1 MEMMMEGFPPE
12 LEALLRQLTAFLPQL
27 VRAIVLLIVGAL
39 LGLLLETVGVAM
51 LRNLG
56 FDGFADKA
64 GVTRVLRD
72 ASRDKDQKASALA
85 GNLIFWIVM
94 LTFMGM
100 AAEVLGLSAFGK
112 MMTALAVFLPRLL
125 GVALLLVLGL
135 FLGQA
140 ARELIAGAEHEVTP
154 PWWRQLHRGAQA
166 VIVAL
171 TVVVAL
177 SLVGIDLRWV
187 TWLVVILV
195 GVVGLAVALAFG
207 VGFQGLARDL
217 TAGFYLRARLKAGQG
232 LRVGEVE
239 GKVLQLTSLYLVL
252 QTADGPLTLPY
263 SLVHSQGFVQTEPA
277 DTPLSP

>member
-1 MEMMMEGFPPE
+1 M
-12 LEALLRQLTAFLPQL
+12 AFLPQL

-39 LGLLLETVGVAM
+39 LGLLLETVGATM
-51 LRNLG
+51 LRSLG
-56 FDGFADKA
+56 LDGFADKA

-72 ASRDKDQKASALA
+72 ASRDKDQKASTLA

-94 LTFMGM
+94 LTFMGA
-100 AAEVLGLSAFGK
+100 AAEVLGLAVFGK
-112 MMTALAVFLPRLL
+112 LMAALAAFLPRLL
-125 GVALLLVLGL
+125 GAALLLVLGL

-140 ARELIAGAEHEVTP
+140 ARELMAGPTERQVTP
-154 PWWRQLHRGAQA
+154 PWWRQLDRGAQA

-195 GVVGLAVALAFG
+195 AVAGLALALAFG

-217 TAGFYLRARLKAGQG
+217 AAGFYLRAQLKAGQG

-239 GKVLQLTSLYLVL
+239 GQVLQLTLLHLVL
-252 QTADGPLTLPY
+252 QTTDGPLTLPY
-263 SLVHSQGFVQTEPA
+263 SLVHSQGFVQTEAA

>member
-1 MEMMMEGFPPE
+1 MERLPE

-27 VRAIVLLIVGAL
+27 VRAIVLLIVGVL
-39 LGLLLETVGVAM
+39 LGLLLEAVGETM
-51 LRNLG
+51 LRRLG

-72 ASRDKDQKASALA
+72 ASRDKDQKASTLA
-85 GNLIFWIVM
+85 GSLIFWIVM
-94 LTFMGM
+94 LTFMGV
-100 AAEVLGLSAFGK
+100 ASEVLGLTAFGK
-112 MMTALAVFLPRLL
+112 MMTALAAFLPRLL
-125 GVALLLVLGL
+125 GAALLLVLGL

-140 ARELIAGAEHEVTP
+140 ARELIAGPTDREVTP
-154 PWWRQLHRGAQA
+154 PWWRQLDQGVQA

-177 SLVGIDLRWV
+177 SLVGIDVRWV

-195 GVVGLAVALAFG
+195 AVAGLAIALAFG

-217 TAGFYLRARLKAGQG
+217 AAGFYLRAQLRADQR

-239 GKVLQLTSLYLVL
+239 GKVLQLTTLYLVL
-252 QTADGPLTLPY
+252 QTPDGPLALPY

-277 DTPLSP
+277 DAP

>member
-1 MEMMMEGFPPE
+1 MERLPE

-27 VRAIVLLIVGAL
+27 VRAIVLLIVGVL
-39 LGLLLETVGVAM
+39 LGLLLEAVGETM
-51 LRNLG
+51 LRRLG

-72 ASRDKDQKASALA
+72 ASRDKDQKASTLA
-85 GNLIFWIVM
+85 GSLIFWIVM
-94 LTFMGM
+94 LTFMGV
-100 AAEVLGLSAFGK
+100 ASEVLGLAAFGK
-112 MMTALAVFLPRLL
+112 MMTALAAFLPRLL
-125 GVALLLVLGL
+125 GAALLLVLGL

-140 ARELIAGAEHEVTP
+140 ARELIAGPTDREVTP
-154 PWWRQLHRGAQA
+154 PWWRQLDQGVQA

-177 SLVGIDLRWV
+177 SLMGIDVRWV

-195 GVVGLAVALAFG
+195 AVAGLAIALAFG

-217 TAGFYLRARLKAGQG
+217 AAGFYLRAQLRAGQR

-239 GKVLQLTSLYLVL
+239 GKVLQLTTLYLVL
-252 QTADGPLTLPY
+252 QTPGGRLALPY
-263 SLVHSQGFVQTEPA
+263 SLVHSQGFVQTEPTDA
-277 DTPLSP
+277 P

>member
-1 MEMMMEGFPPE
+1 MERLPE

-27 VRAIVLLIVGAL
+27 VRAIVLLIVGVL
-39 LGLLLETVGVAM
+39 LGLLLEAVGETM
-51 LRNLG
+51 LRRLG

-72 ASRDKDQKASALA
+72 ASRDKDQKASTLA
-85 GNLIFWIVM
+85 GSLIFWIVM
-94 LTFMGM
+94 LTFMGV
-100 AAEVLGLSAFGK
+100 ASEVLGLASFGK
-112 MMTALAVFLPRLL
+112 MMTALAAFLPRLL
-125 GVALLLVLGL
+125 GAALLLVLGL

-140 ARELIAGAEHEVTP
+140 ARELMAGPTDREVTP
-154 PWWRQLHRGAQA
+154 PWWRQLDQGVQA

-177 SLVGIDLRWV
+177 SLVGIDVRWV

-195 GVVGLAVALAFG
+195 AVAGLAIALAFG

-217 TAGFYLRARLKAGQG
+217 AAGFYLRAQLRADQR

-239 GKVLQLTSLYLVL
+239 GKVLQLTTLYLVL
-252 QTADGPLTLPY
+252 QTPDGPLALPY

-277 DTPLSP
+277 DAP

>member
-1 MEMMMEGFPPE
+1 MEGFPPE

-39 LGLLLETVGVAM
+39 LGLLLETVGAAM

-94 LTFMGM
+94 LTFMGV
-100 AAEVLGLSAFGK
+100 ASEVLGLSAFGK
-112 MMTALAVFLPRLL
+112 MMTALAAFLPRLL
-125 GVALLLVLGL
+125 GAALLLVLGL

-140 ARELIAGAEHEVTP
+140 AHDLIAGPTEREVTP
-154 PWWRQLHRGAQA
+154 PWWRQLDRGAQA
-166 VIVAL
+166 VIVTL

-195 GVVGLAVALAFG
+195 GVVGLAIALAFG
-207 VGFQGLARDL
+207 VGFQGVARDL
-217 TAGFYLRARLKAGQG
+217 AAGFYLRAQLKAGQR
-232 LRVGEVE
+232 LRVGEAE

>member
-1 MEMMMEGFPPE
+1 MERLPE

-27 VRAIVLLIVGAL
+27 VRAIVLLIAGVL
-39 LGLLLETVGVAM
+39 LGLLLEAVGETM
-51 LRNLG
+51 LRRLG

-72 ASRDKDQKASALA
+72 ASRDKDQKASTLA
-85 GNLIFWIVM
+85 GSLIFWIVM
-94 LTFMGM
+94 LTFMGV
-100 AAEVLGLSAFGK
+100 ASEVLGLAAFGK
-112 MMTALAVFLPRLL
+112 MMTALAAFLPRLL
-125 GVALLLVLGL
+125 GAALLLVLGL

-140 ARELIAGAEHEVTP
+140 ARELIAGPTDREVTP
-154 PWWRQLHRGAQA
+154 PWWRQLDQGVQA

-177 SLVGIDLRWV
+177 SLVGIDVRWV

-195 GVVGLAVALAFG
+195 AVAGLTLALAFG

-217 TAGFYLRARLKAGQG
+217 AAGFYLRAQLKAGQR

-239 GKVLQLTSLYLVL
+239 GKVLQLTTLYLVL
-252 QTADGPLTLPY
+252 QTTDGPLALPY
-263 SLVHSQGFVQTEPA
+263 NVVHSQGFVQTEPA
-277 DTPLSP
+277 DAP

>member
-1 MEMMMEGFPPE
+1 MEGFPE
-12 LEALLRQLTAFLPQL
+12 LESLLRQLVAFLPQL

-39 LGLLLETVGVAM
+39 LGLLLEAVGEKM
-51 LRNLG
+51 LRSLG

-72 ASRDKDQKASALA
+72 ASRDKDQKASTLA

-94 LTFMGM
+94 LTFMGV

-112 MMTALAVFLPRLL
+112 MMTALAAFLPRLL
-125 GVALLLVLGL
+125 GAALLLVLGL

-140 ARELIAGAEHEVTP
+140 ARELMAGPTEHEVTP
-154 PWWRQLHRGAQA
+154 PWWRQLHQGVQA

-171 TVVVAL
+171 TVVAAL
-177 SLVGIDLRWV
+177 SLIGIDLKWV
-187 TWLVVILV
+187 TWLIVILV
-195 GVVGLAVALAFG
+195 AVAGLAIALAFG

-217 TAGFYLRARLKAGQG
+217 AAGFYLRAQLKAGQH

-239 GKVLQLTSLYLVL
+239 GKVLQLTPLYLVL
-252 QTADGPLTLPY
+252 QSTDGPLALPY
-263 SLVHSQGFVQTEPA
+263 SLVHSQGFIQTGPA

>member
-1 MEMMMEGFPPE
+1 M
-12 LEALLRQLTAFLPQL
+12 
-27 VRAIVLLIVGAL
+27 LIVGAL
-39 LGLLLETVGVAM
+39 LGLLLEAVGERM
-51 LRNLG
+51 LRSLG

-72 ASRDKDQKASALA
+72 ASRDKDQKASTLA

-112 MMTALAVFLPRLL
+112 MMTALAAFLPRLL
-125 GVALLLVLGL
+125 GAALLLVLGL

-140 ARELIAGAEHEVTP
+140 TRELIAGPTDRELTP
-154 PWWRQLHRGAQA
+154 PWWRQLDGGAQA

-177 SLVGIDLRWV
+177 SLVGIDLRWM

-195 GVVGLAVALAFG
+195 AVV
-207 VGFQGLARDL
+207 ARDL
-217 TAGFYLRARLKAGQG
+217 AAGFYLRAQLKAGQR

-239 GKVLQLTSLYLVL
+239 GKVLQLTPLYLVL
-252 QTADGPLTLPY
+252 QSTDGPLALPY
-263 SLVHSQGFVQTEPA
+263 SLVHSQGFIQTEPA

>member
-1 MEMMMEGFPPE
+1 MEGFPPE
-12 LEALLRQLTAFLPQL
+12 LEALLRQFTAFLPQL

-39 LGLLLETVGVAM
+39 LGLLLETVGAAM
-51 LRNLG
+51 LRSLG
-56 FDGFADKA
+56 LDGFADKA

-72 ASRDKDQKASALA
+72 ASPDKDQKASTLA

-100 AAEVLGLSAFGK
+100 AAEVVGLAAFGK
-112 MMTALAVFLPRLL
+112 LMAALAAFLPRLL
-125 GVALLLVLGL
+125 GAALLLVLGL

-140 ARELIAGAEHEVTP
+140 ARELMAGPTERQMTP
-154 PWWRQLHRGAQA
+154 PWWRQLDQGIQA
-166 VIVAL
+166 IIVAL

-177 SLVGIDLRWV
+177 SLVGTDLRWV

-195 GVVGLAVALAFG
+195 AVAGLAVALAFG

-217 TAGFYLRARLKAGQG
+217 ATGFYLRARLKAGQG

-239 GKVLQLTSLYLVL
+239 GKVLQLAPLYLVL
-252 QTADGPLTLPY
+252 QTTDGPLTLPY
-263 SLVHSQGFVQTEPA
+263 SLVHSQGFVKTEPA

>member
-1 MEMMMEGFPPE
+1 MEGLSA
-12 LEALLRQLTAFLPQL
+12 LEALWRQLMALPL

-39 LGLLLETVGVAM
+39 LGLFLETVGATM

-64 GVTRVLRD
+64 GVSRVLRD

-100 AAEVLGLSAFGK
+100 AAEVLGLSTFGK
-112 MMTALAVFLPRLL
+112 MMTALAAFLPRLL

-140 ARELIAGAEHEVTP
+140 ARELIAGPTEREVTP

-195 GVVGLAVALAFG
+195 AVVGLALALAFG

-217 TAGFYLRARLKAGQG
+217 AAGFHLRTQLKAGQR

-239 GKVLQLTSLYLVL
+239 GQVLQLTSLYLVL
-252 QTADGPLTLPY
+252 QTTDGPLTLPY
-263 SLVHSQGFVQTEPA
+263 SLVHAQGFVQTEPA
-277 DTPLSP
+277 DTSLSP

>member
-1 MEMMMEGFPPE
+1 MEGLSA
-12 LEALLRQLTAFLPQL
+12 LEALWHQLMALPL
-27 VRAIVLLIVGAL
+27 VRAVVLLIVGAL
-39 LGLLLETVGVAM
+39 LGLLLETVGATM

-72 ASRDKDQKASALA
+72 ASRDKGQKASALA
-85 GNLIFWIVM
+85 GTLIFWIVM

-112 MMTALAVFLPRLL
+112 MMTALAIFLPRLL
-125 GVALLLVLGL
+125 GFALLLVLGL

-140 ARELIAGAEHEVTP
+140 ARELMAGPTEREVTP
-154 PWWRQLHRGAQA
+154 PWWRQLHQGVQA

-177 SLVGIDLRWV
+177 SLLGIDLRWV
-187 TWLVVILV
+187 TWLIVIFV
-195 GVVGLAVALAFG
+195 AVVGLAMALAFG

-217 TAGFYLRARLKAGQG
+217 AAGFYLRAQLKVGQR
-232 LRVGEVE
+232 LRVGEIE
-239 GKVLQLTSLYLVL
+239 GEILQLASLYLVL
-252 QTADGPLTLPY
+252 QTMDGPLTLPY

-277 DTPLSP
+277 DTSLSP

>member
-1 MEMMMEGFPPE
+1 MEGFPPE
-12 LEALLRQLTAFLPQL
+12 LEALLRQFMAFLPQL

-39 LGLLLETVGVAM
+39 LGLLLETVGANM
-51 LRNLG
+51 LRSLG

-100 AAEVLGLSAFGK
+100 AAEVLGLPVFGK
-112 MMTALAVFLPRLL
+112 MMTALATFLPRLL
-125 GVALLLVLGL
+125 GAALLLVLGL

-140 ARELIAGAEHEVTP
+140 AREVIAGPTKGELTP
-154 PWWRQLHRGAQA
+154 PWWRQLDRGAQA

-177 SLVGIDLRWV
+177 SLLGIDLRWM

-195 GVVGLAVALAFG
+195 AVLGLAVALAFG
-207 VGFQGLARDL
+207 VGFQRLARDL
-217 TAGFYLRARLKAGQG
+217 AAGFYLRTRLKAGQR
-232 LRVGEVE
+232 LRVGEME
-239 GKVLQLTSLYLVL
+239 GQVLQLALLHLVL
-252 QTADGPLTLPY
+252 RTTDGSLVLPY
-263 SLVHSQGFVQTEPA
+263 SLVHSRGFVQTGPA

>member
-1 MEMMMEGFPPE
+1 MEGFPPE

-27 VRAIVLLIVGAL
+27 VRAIGLLIVGAL
-39 LGLLLETVGVAM
+39 LGLLLETVGAAM

-140 ARELIAGAEHEVTP
+140 ARELIAGPNEREAPP
-154 PWWRQLHRGAQA
+154 PWWLQLDQGVQA
-166 VIVAL
+166 FIVTL

-195 GVVGLAVALAFG
+195 AVAGLAVALSFG

-217 TAGFYLRARLKAGQG
+217 AAGFSLRAQLKSGQR

-239 GKVLQLTSLYLVL
+239 GRVLQLTALYLVL
-252 QTADGPLTLPY
+252 QTTDGPLTLPY

>member
-1 MEMMMEGFPPE
+1 M
-12 LEALLRQLTAFLPQL
+12 ALPKR
-27 VRAIVLLIVGAL
+27 R
-39 LGLLLETVGVAM
+39 
-51 LRNLG
+51 
-56 FDGFADKA
+56 
-64 GVTRVLRD
+64 VTRVLRD

-94 LTFMGM
+94 LTFMGV

-112 MMTALAVFLPRLL
+112 MMTALAAFLPRLL
-125 GVALLLVLGL
+125 GAALLLVLGL

-140 ARELIAGAEHEVTP
+140 ARELIAGPTGREVTP
-154 PWWRQLHRGAQA
+154 PRWRQLDRGVQA

-177 SLVGIDLRWV
+177 SLVGIDLKWM
-187 TWLVVILV
+187 TWLVLILV
-195 GVVGLAVALAFG
+195 AVAGLAIALAFG

-217 TAGFYLRARLKAGQG
+217 AAGFYLRAQLKAGQR

-239 GKVLQLTSLYLVL
+239 GKVLQLDMLYLVL
-252 QTADGPLTLPY
+252 QTAQGQLALPY
-263 SLVHSQGFVQTEPA
+263 SLVHSQGFVQIEPA

>member
-1 MEMMMEGFPPE
+1 MERFPPE
-12 LEALLRQLTAFLPQL
+12 LEALLRQLMAFLPQL

-39 LGLLLETVGVAM
+39 LGLLLEAVGAAM

-56 FDGFADKA
+56 FDGFAEKA

-94 LTFMGM
+94 LTFMGV

-112 MMTALAVFLPRLL
+112 MMTALATFLPRLL
-125 GVALLLVLGL
+125 GAALLLVLGL

-140 ARELIAGAEHEVTP
+140 ARELIAGPTDREVTP
-154 PWWRQLHRGAQA
+154 PWWRQLDRGVQA

-187 TWLVVILV
+187 TWLVIILV
-195 GVVGLAVALAFG
+195 AVAGLAVALAFG
-207 VGFQGLARDL
+207 VGFQGLTRDL
-217 TAGFYLRARLKAGQG
+217 AAGFYLRAQLKSGQH
-232 LRVGEVE
+232 LRVGEME
-239 GKVLQLTSLYLVL
+239 GKVLQLTPLYLVL
-252 QTADGPLTLPY
+252 QTTDGPLTLPY
-263 SLVHSQGFVQTEPA
+263 GLVHSQGFVQTESA
-277 DTPLSP
+277 NTPLSP

>member
-1 MEMMMEGFPPE
+1 MERLPE

-27 VRAIVLLIVGAL
+27 VRAIVLLIVGVL
-39 LGLLLETVGVAM
+39 LGLLLEAVGETM
-51 LRNLG
+51 LRRLG

-72 ASRDKDQKASALA
+72 ASRDKDQKASTLA
-85 GNLIFWIVM
+85 GSLIFWIVM
-94 LTFMGM
+94 LTFMGV
-100 AAEVLGLSAFGK
+100 ASEVLGLASFGK
-112 MMTALAVFLPRLL
+112 MMTALAAFLPRLL
-125 GVALLLVLGL
+125 GAALLLVLGL

-140 ARELIAGAEHEVTP
+140 ARELIAGPTDREVTP
-154 PWWRQLHRGAQA
+154 PWWRQLDQGVQA

-177 SLVGIDLRWV
+177 SLVGIDVRWV

-195 GVVGLAVALAFG
+195 AVAGLAIALAFG

-217 TAGFYLRARLKAGQG
+217 AAGFYLRAQLRAGQR

-239 GKVLQLTSLYLVL
+239 GKVLQLTTLYLVL
-252 QTADGPLTLPY
+252 QTTDGPLALPY

-277 DTPLSP
+277 DAP

>member
-1 MEMMMEGFPPE
+1 MEGLPQ
-12 LEALLRQLTAFLPQL
+12 LEALLRQLMALPL
-27 VRAIVLLIVGAL
+27 VRAIVLLVVGAL
-39 LGLLLETVGVAM
+39 LGLLLETVGETM
-51 LRNLG
+51 LRSLG
-56 FDGFADKA
+56 LDGFAEKA

-85 GNLIFWIVM
+85 GTLIFWIVM

-100 AAEVLGLSAFGK
+100 AAEVLGLSVFGK
-112 MMTALAVFLPRLL
+112 MMTALAAFLPRLL
-125 GVALLLVLGL
+125 GAALLLVLGL
-135 FLGQA
+135 FLAQA
-140 ARELIAGAEHEVTP
+140 ARELIAGPTDREVTP
-154 PWWRQLHRGAQA
+154 PWWRPLHRGAQA

-217 TAGFYLRARLKAGQG
+217 AAGFYLRAQLEAGQR
-232 LRVGEVE
+232 LRVGGVE
-239 GKVLQLTSLYLVL
+239 GQVLQLTSLYLML

-263 SLVHSQGFVQTEPA
+263 SLIHSQGFVQTEPA

>member
-1 MEMMMEGFPPE
+1 MEGFPPE
-12 LEALLRQLTAFLPQL
+12 LETLLRQLMAFLPQL

-39 LGLLLETVGVAM
+39 LGLLLEAVGETM

-56 FDGFADKA
+56 FDGFAEKA

-100 AAEVLGLSAFGK
+100 AAEVLVLPVFGK
-112 MMTALAVFLPRLL
+112 MMTALAAFLPRLL
-125 GVALLLVLGL
+125 GAALLLVLGL
-135 FLGQA
+135 FLAQA
-140 ARELIAGAEHEVTP
+140 ARELIAGPTERELTP
-154 PWWRQLHRGAQA
+154 PWWRQLDRGVQA

-177 SLVGIDLRWV
+177 SLVGIDLKWM
-187 TWLVVILV
+187 TWLVLILV
-195 GVVGLAVALAFG
+195 AVAGLAIALAFG

-217 TAGFYLRARLKAGQG
+217 AAGFYLRTQLKAGQR

-239 GKVLQLTSLYLVL
+239 GQVLQLTPLYLVL
-252 QTADGPLTLPY
+252 QTTGGSLTLSY
-263 SLVHSQGFVQTEPA
+263 SLVHSQGFVQIEPA
-277 DTPLSP
+277 DTSLSP

>member
-1 MEMMMEGFPPE
+1 MIMEGFSPE
-12 LEALLRQLTAFLPQL
+12 LEALLRQAMAFLPQL
-27 VRAIVLLIVGAL
+27 VRAVVLLIVGAL
-39 LGLLLETVGVAM
+39 LGLLLEAVGATM
-51 LRNLG
+51 LRSLG
-56 FDGFADKA
+56 LDGFADKA

-72 ASRDKDQKASALA
+72 ASRDKDQRASTAA

-100 AAEVLGLSAFGK
+100 AAEVLGLAVLGR
-112 MMTALAVFLPRLL
+112 MMNALAAFLPRLL
-125 GVALLLVLGL
+125 GAALLLVLGL

-140 ARELIAGAEHEVTP
+140 ARELMAGPTDRQVTP
-154 PWWRQLHRGAQA
+154 PWWRQLDRESQA

-187 TWLVVILV
+187 TWLVVLLV
-195 GVVGLAVALAFG
+195 AVAGLGLALALG

-217 TAGFYLRARLKAGQG
+217 AAGFSLRAQLKEGQR

-239 GKVLQLTSLYLVL
+239 GKVLHLTPLYLVL
-252 QTADGPLTLPY
+252 QTTDGPLTLPY
-263 SLVHSQGFVQTEPA
+263 SLVYSQGFVQTE
-277 DTPLSP
+277 SQ